1 MIIVSIYVIY
11 RYLCLNLLFPEG
23 SMVFGTK
30 MPITSPDDCDITLT
44 ALQLVFL
51 LQLHTLLTTD
61 FQIDFQIL
69 PVHRKFGKVFVGFQP
84 LCFPCVWVCPKIY
97 VPHEC
102 PTKMDHFFRAF
113 WGVVLCLCNGRVFLH
128 LRRLDVE
135 LARENPKY
143 LQSRWGPVGRKKG
156 RESCVAEV

>member
-30 MPITSPDDCDITLT
+30 MPIKSPDDCDITLT

-113 WGVVLCLCNGRVFLH
+113 WGGCIMFVQWKGLFTSPPPGCRACKRKPQIPPVAMGSGR
-128 LRRLDVE
+128 
-135 LARENPKY
+135 
-143 LQSRWGPVGRKKG
+143 SKKG
-156 RESCVAEV
+156 S